1 MANFRADKP
10 FIYPKPEKSDPVG
23 WDKGSFKHENE
34 VMGNIAQLKK
44 DKTDDAFEKE
54 KNERMKVRFLSCDPG
69 VRYSSNFR
77 QKNNNEVR
85 NLTVKHATHV

>member
-1 MANFRADKP
+1 MLGKL
-10 FIYPKPEKSDPVG
+10 
-23 WDKGSFKHENE
+23 
-34 VMGNIAQLKK
+34 AQLKK
-44 DKTDDAFEKE
+44 ATTDDALEKE

-85 NLTVKHATHV
+85 NLTVKHATHVQTLAWQTALRPDNPKKDL